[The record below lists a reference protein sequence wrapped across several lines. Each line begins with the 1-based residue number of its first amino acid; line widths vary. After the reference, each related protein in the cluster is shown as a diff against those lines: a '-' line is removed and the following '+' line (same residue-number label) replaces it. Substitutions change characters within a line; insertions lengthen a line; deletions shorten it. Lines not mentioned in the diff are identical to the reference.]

1 MFKIKVLNH
10 EVIEQILDMK
20 QVIEGIEKVYT
31 LKAEDRAD
39 VFPMVFHE
47 FERGVADMDIK
58 SGHLKDADIFGL
70 KLVSW
75 YGDNPKNNLP
85 ALIGTTLVFDSNTGM
100 PLGLLNAE
108 HITGMRTGAAAA
120 IGAKVF
126 ARKNSE
132 VLMMVGTGHISSFAI
147 AATLIAMD
155 NIKTVKIYD
164 PMNIEGA
171 KKLVGSIQ
179 DKLTN
184 NFLSK
189 YAEGSDDYVAI
200 KKKFDVNFEVVEDIE
215 KATGESDVI
224 LTATPSRKPMI
235 LREWVKAGTHFSCI
249 GADMDG
255 KQEIHEAIFAA
266 GKVYVDDIGQAI
278 SVGETEIPIKSGA
291 ITKEDII
298 AEIGDVMIGNAP
310 GRQSDED
317 ITVYDTTGIALQDL
331 MTSKIVL
338 DIAEEKGLG
347 VIVEI

>member
-10 EVIEQILDMK
+10 EVIEEILDMK
-20 QVIEGIEKVYT
+20 QVIEGIEKVYK
-31 LKAEDRAD
+31 LKAEKRAE

-58 SGHLKDADIFGL
+58 SGYLKEADIFGL

-75 YGDNPKNNLP
+75 YGDNPQNDLP
-85 ALIGTTLVFDSNTGM
+85 ALIGTTLVFDSNTGA
-100 PLGLLNAE
+100 PLGLLNAA

-126 ARKNSE
+126 ARKDSKT
-132 VLMMVGTGHISSFAI
+132 LLMVGTGHISSFAI

-164 PMNIEGA
+164 PMDIEQA
-171 KKLVGSIQ
+171 HKLVTAIKS
-179 DKLTN
+179 KLAN
-184 NFLSK
+184 EFLSK
-189 YAEGSDDYVAI
+189 YAEGSKDYLDI
-200 KKKFDVNFEVVEDIE
+200 KKKFDVRFETVEDIE
-215 KATGESDVI
+215 KATGESDII
-224 LTATPSRKPMI
+224 LTATPSRKPII
-235 LREWVKAGTHFSCI
+235 LREWVKSGTHFSCI

-266 GKVYVDDIGQAI
+266 GRVYVDDIDQAI

-291 ITKEDII
+291 IKREDII
-298 AEIGDVMIGNAP
+298 AEIGDVMIGNAV
-310 GRQSDED
+310 GRQNSEE
-317 ITVYDTTGIALQDL
+317 ITIFDTTGIALQDL
-331 MTSKIVL
+331 LTSKLVL

-347 VIVEI
+347 VEVDI

>member
-10 EVIEQILDMK
+10 EVIEEILDMK
-20 QVIEGIEKVYT
+20 QVIEAIEKVYT
-31 LKAEDRAD
+31 LKAEKRSS

-58 SGHLKDADIFGL
+58 SGHLEDADIFGL

-75 YGDNPKNNLP
+75 YGENPKQNLP
-85 ALIGTTLVFDSNTGM
+85 ALIGTTLVFDSKTGK
-100 PLGLLNAE
+100 PIGLLNAE

-120 IGAKVF
+120 IGAKVL
-126 ARKNSE
+126 ARKDSE
-132 VLMMVGTGHISSFAI
+132 TLLMIGTGHISSFAI

-164 PMNIEGA
+164 PMNADAA
-171 KKLVGSIQ
+171 KALSEKISLKL
-179 DKLTN
+179 KN

-189 YAEGSDDYVAI
+189 YESCLAEYKEIEA
-200 KKKFDVNFEVVEDIE
+200 KFDVTFEAVEDIE
-215 KATGESDVI
+215 KATGESDII
-224 LTATPSRKPMI
+224 LTATPSRKPII
-235 LREWVKAGTHFSCI
+235 LREWVKEGTHISCI
-249 GADMDG
+249 GADMEG

-266 GKVYVDDIGQAI
+266 GRVFVDDVEQAVN
-278 SVGETEIPIKSGA
+278 VGETEIPVKSGA

-298 AEIGDVMIGNAP
+298 AEIGDVMIGQAQ
-310 GRQSDED
+310 GRVSDKD

-331 MTSKIVL
+331 LTSKLVL

-347 VIVEI
+347 TVVEI